1 MNTIVFTQSGSLDVF
16 FNLMRIMAELMP
28 VEKKGLYVADSS
40 FFKTFKRN
48 YPEIESDSFC
58 LLREWDI
65 IRESKHITPDMP
77 LLRRY
82 EKEIGRPFL
91 WNALVADRRIYFGKR
106 CAYNQDYRPRFSHE
120 RMLSIL
126 QTGLRRMEAFFEQVQ
141 PDFIVSFHCVTIGEY
156 LSYLF
161 AQSRNIPI
169 LNLRPT
175 RIRNYFYAG
184 ESVMEPSDYLRA
196 TYEDLLKGGM
206 APSLRGQAAEYLREV
221 RQTHALYEGVVPPSN
236 KPPAAVRSKGKSPG
250 SSRVGKVAALLARE
264 YQHRFGEYRDD
275 NHVCGAIGP
284 LVGHRIVRPCR
295 AWWLEKRLGG
305 LYVKSEDLPLL
316 NYAFFPLHT
325 EPEVTLSVYSKA
337 YLNQIEAVRLLSHNL
352 PVGMKLVVKEHPW
365 SIGKR
370 PLSYYRKLLEIP
382 NVMLAH
388 PSMKSRELISHC
400 QLVTVIAG
408 SIGFEGLMLNKP
420 VIVLGGAP
428 FSFLPLSMIRY
439 ISNPNL
445 LGHQIRDLLESY
457 QFNEEALLCYIAAVM
472 SSSVRVDF
480 YSRLIGRQGVY
491 REDLH
496 TQNGDE
502 DKERKI
508 QIERLAKYLISLAEK
523 RLQPLQKSFRPPKEA
538 SSQSP

>member
-1 MNTIVFTQSGSLDVF
+1 MNTIFFTQSGSLDVF
-16 FNLMRIMAELMP
+16 FKLMRVMGEVMP
-28 VEKKGLYVADSS
+28 LKKKGLYVADSS
-40 FFKTFKRN
+40 VFKTFKQK

-58 LLREWDI
+58 LLKEWDI
-65 IRESKHITPDMP
+65 VRESKQIKPDVP

-106 CAYNQDYRPRFSHE
+106 CAYDQDYRPRFSHE

-126 QTGLRRMEAFFEQVQ
+126 QTGLRRMEALFDEVQ
-141 PDFIVSFHCVTIGEY
+141 PDFIVSFHCVTMGEY

-161 AQSRNIPI
+161 ARSRNIPI

-175 RIRNYFYAG
+175 RIRNYFYAA
-184 ESVMEPSDYLRA
+184 ETVMEPSDYLRE
-196 TYEDLLKGGM
+196 TYEELLKSGI
-206 APSLRGQAAEYLREV
+206 APSLREQAVEYLREV
-221 RQTHALYEGVVPPSN
+221 RETHALYEGVVPPSN
-236 KPPAAVRSKGKSPG
+236 KPPAGARSKRKTSSSSAVR
-250 SSRVGKVAALLARE
+250 KVIALLARE
-264 YQHRFGEYRDD
+264 YKYRFGEYRDD
-275 NHVCGAIGP
+275 NHISGYIGP

-295 AWWLEKRLGG
+295 AWLMEKRFSG

-325 EPEVTLSVYSKA
+325 EPEVTLSVYSKP

-370 PLSYYRKLLEIP
+370 PLGYYRKLLEIP

-388 PSMKSRELISHC
+388 PSMMSRELIAHS

-428 FSFLPLSMIRY
+428 FSFLPSSMIRH

-445 LGHQIRDLLESY
+445 LGDQIRDLLENY
-457 QFNEEALLCYIAAVM
+457 QFKEEALLGYIAAVM

-480 YSRLIGRQGVY
+480 YSRLLARQGVY

-496 TQNGDE
+496 QHDIDE
-502 DKERKI
+502 DKEREI
-508 QIERLAKYLISLAEK
+508 QIERLAKYLVGLAEK
-523 RLQPLQKSFRPPKEA
+523 RLQPLQASFRPPPKA
-538 SSQSP
+538 SS